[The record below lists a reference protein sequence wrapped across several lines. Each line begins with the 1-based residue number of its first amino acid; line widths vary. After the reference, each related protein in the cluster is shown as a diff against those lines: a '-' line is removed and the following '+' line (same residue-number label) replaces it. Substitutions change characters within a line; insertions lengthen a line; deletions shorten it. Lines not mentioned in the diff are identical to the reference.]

1 MDNPLFPARL
11 ADAIRREWRLRH
23 LSLPEY
29 GFLFD
34 PEPENEWVSL
44 ACATTGHDLLNDRVL
59 SICAIRV
66 CGNRVLGSE
75 RLELLL
81 RPEGPVPAEA
91 LRRHRLRE
99 QDLGQGLAADE
110 AARSLL
116 RFVGSR
122 PLLGYYL
129 EFDIAML
136 DRIVKPLIG
145 IGLPQQQVEVS
156 SLYYDWKVQQLP
168 PYQQDGAQVDLR
180 YGSLLLALGL
190 PGRDTPDPL
199 DRAVMNA
206 LAFIKL
212 RQLLAP
218 A

>member
-1 MDNPLFPARL
+1 MDNPLSPSRL

-23 LSLPEY
+23 LSQPEY

-44 ACATTGHDLLNDRVL
+44 ACATTGHDQLHDRVL
-59 SICAIRV
+59 SLCAVRV
-66 CGNRVLGSE
+66 CGNRVLSSD

-81 RPEGPVPAEA
+81 RPGGPVPAEA

-99 QDLGQGLAADE
+99 QDLAQGLLASDAAE
-110 AARSLL
+110 RLL

-129 EFDIAML
+129 EFDVAML
-136 DRIVKPLIG
+136 DQIVKPLIG
-145 IGLPQQQVEVS
+145 IGLPQQQLEVS
-156 SLYYDWKVQQLP
+156 SLYYDWRLKQLP
-168 PYQQDGAQVDLR
+168 PYQQDGVYVDLR
-180 YGSLLLALGL
+180 YSSMLQALDLPERGS
-190 PGRDTPDPL
+190 PDPL
-199 DRAVMNA
+199 DRAVLTA

-212 RQLLAP
+212 RQLA
-218 A
+218 AS